1 MIYLIALFV
10 GILPAIML
18 VCFIYWKDRYVHEP
32 WKWVL
37 KAFFFGVLS
46 SIPAIII
53 ELLLPDVE
61 EDSFLHSA
69 YSAFIVAS
77 MSEEAM
83 KMLFFWLLVRKNPYF
98 DERMDGIVYCAAVGL
113 GFAGLENMGYMLS
126 NLDQLASV
134 AIMRAFVSVPGHF
147 FFAVFMGYYYSL
159 AVYGPKEKK
168 KLMLVAAFVV
178 PFILHGLFDF
188 ALMSFDLGEVTACVM
203 FVLFVVLFIF
213 MWRHSVKKMNKLLED
228 DFFAM
233 LKCPPPPPVNNARM
247 QAMTPP
253 KVPDHINASPAVSNE
268 QPPMISQPPPP
279 PPPSPRN

>member
-1 MIYLIALFV
+1 
-10 GILPAIML
+10 
-18 VCFIYWKDRYVHEP
+18 
-32 WKWVL
+32 
-37 KAFFFGVLS
+37 
-46 SIPAIII
+46 
-53 ELLLPDVE
+53 
-61 EDSFLHSA
+61 
-69 YSAFIVAS
+69 
-77 MSEEAM
+77 
-83 KMLFFWLLVRKNPYF
+83 
-98 DERMDGIVYCAAVGL
+98 
-113 GFAGLENMGYMLS
+113 MLS

-134 AIMRAFVSVPGHF
+134 AVMRAFVSVPGHF

-213 MWRHSVKKMNKLLED
+213 MWRHSVKKMNKLLEE

-233 LKCPPPPPVNNARM
+233 LKCPPPPPVNKG
-247 QAMTPP
+247 QTAMPP
-253 KVPDHINASPAVSNE
+253 DPPQHMDASSAVFNE